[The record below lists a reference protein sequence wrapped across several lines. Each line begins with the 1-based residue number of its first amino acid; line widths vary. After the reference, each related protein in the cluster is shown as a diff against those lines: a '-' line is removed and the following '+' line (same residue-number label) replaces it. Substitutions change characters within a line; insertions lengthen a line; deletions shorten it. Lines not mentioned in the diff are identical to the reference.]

1 MVLFYYLGDWVAPI
15 IVSRQTFDIRHSIL
29 AAFLGCANEK
39 KFALVRRD
47 SKGFFREVGV
57 NIAEVRGYAGYEKRA
72 GVVGRKSQVR
82 VLVDA
87 IYIVKDSAVEHHR
100 LG

>member
-1 MVLFYYLGDWVAPI
+1 MAPI
-15 IVSRQTFDIRHSIL
+15 IVSRQTFDISHSIL
-29 AAFLGCANEK
+29 AAFFGCADEK

-47 SKGFFREVGV
+47 SKGILRKFGID
-57 NIAEVRGYAGYEKRA
+57 IAEVRGYAGYEKRA

-82 VLVDA
+82 VVVDA
-87 IYIVKDSAVEHHR
+87 IDVMKDSAVEHHR